1 MAEIEFFA
9 FTILPASS
17 ALLREWV
24 PCSYL
29 RPPPPPPPPGFI
41 DCLSPGQKVDVRRD
55 DGWWEATFRQAAV
68 LRNGNGDGGDGDG
81 DGGNGGEAV
90 PNAFLVD
97 AGGWER
103 WVGASELRPRWRFL
117 GSHVKGPRAFIVEGG
132 APKGSTPAK
141 RKAGAVGPDGGGG
154 GGGGTELF
162 HAEAILGHR
171 KGARGDEFLVKWKG
185 YPASAATWEPLEHL
199 DREMRALAKRGA
211 ELCNRSVRDRLARL
225 TQLCTVL
232 NLDREA
238 ELAELWGDGSGW
250 RISGAVASDV
260 ARLRVDFREEL
271 ILELAS

>member
-68 LRNGNGDGGDGDG
+68 LRNGNGGDDGGDGDG
-81 DGGNGGEAV
+81 GDGGEAV

-154 GGGGTELF
+154 GGGGGGTELF
-162 HAEAILGHR
+162 HAEAILGHGR
-171 KGARGDEFLVKWKG
+171 RARRQFLVKRKG
-185 YPASAATWEPLEHL
+185 YPASAATWEPSSTSTA
-199 DREMRALAKRGA
+199 RCARWRRPSAPRAKKDAASMA
-211 ELCNRSVRDRLARL
+211 EKAEAAAARAAASGGGGRDGG
-225 TQLCTVL
+225 
-232 NLDREA
+232 
-238 ELAELWGDGSGW
+238 ELQ
-250 RISGAVASDV
+250 
-260 ARLRVDFREEL
+260 
-271 ILELAS
+271 

>member
-17 ALLREWV
+17 ALLREWL

-68 LRNGNGDGGDGDG
+68 LRNGNGGDDGGDGDG
-81 DGGNGGEAV
+81 GDGGEAV

-103 WVGASELRPRWRFL
+103 WVGAAELRPRWRFL

-141 RKAGAVGPDGGGG
+141 RKAGAVGPDGGGGGGG

-199 DREMRALAKRGA
+199 DREMRALA
-211 ELCNRSVRDRLARL
+211 
-225 TQLCTVL
+225 
-232 NLDREA
+232 EA
-238 ELAELWGDGSGW
+238 ERAKGEKKDAASMAEKAEAAAARAAAARAAADAMAGSPQ
-250 RISGAVASDV
+250 
-260 ARLRVDFREEL
+260 
-271 ILELAS
+271 